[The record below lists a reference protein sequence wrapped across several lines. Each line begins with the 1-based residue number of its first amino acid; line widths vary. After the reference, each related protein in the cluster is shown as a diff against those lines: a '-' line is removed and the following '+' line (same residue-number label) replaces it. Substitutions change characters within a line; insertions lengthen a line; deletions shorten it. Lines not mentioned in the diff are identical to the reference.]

1 MSFSVITEMKNASKM
16 SSVIK
21 SIRALEI
28 TENQIET
35 FTYRLSPEFPKEGAP
50 RVVGYVCSNTIKI
63 LINDL
68 NAMGKL
74 IDSAVATGANQVF
87 SIDFTVSEEVM
98 HQLELEVLSL
108 AVKDAISKANTI
120 ATATGITLVGPV

>member
-1 MSFSVITEMKNASKM
+1 M